1 MFSKATSMQTSFRLI
16 LRSELHRNKDLF
28 INQTTGKAVE
38 RDSIRRKFFWLEYQV
53 GGKVKSVYL
62 TVCPKR
68 EHKSVFKK
76 MFFDAKSYNE
86 YVKNP
91 EFIAKYPT
99 ELFDI
104 IKEVY

>member
-1 MFSKATSMQTSFRLI
+1 MQWNVILFVVNSFDWRSKL
-16 LRSELHRNKDLF
+16 
-28 INQTTGKAVE
+28 
-38 RDSIRRKFFWLEYQV
+38 

-68 EHKSVFKK
+68 EHKSVLKK
-76 MFFDAKSYNE
+76 VFFDAKSYNE

-91 EFIAKYPT
+91 EFVAKYPA
-99 ELFDI
+99 ELFDV